1 MPAAAFAADCSIGG
15 DGNRGTSWRWVAA
28 AASAMTAGAA
38 AASLD
43 GVTQCEEQE
52 AASAPSATSN
62 QQQYDDLPNF
72 GSSSD
77 PLFSVPVPGENGF
90 DEEFVLRPIADTV
103 DRVQETNDPM
113 SSMNRSK
120 RAFCSS
126 CMANHDDEYEDC
138 GDADRTT
145 LGDIPEIPNQETL
158 VVATTSDEQ
167 LATSTPPHSTKRM
180 QTSKTRVNTLKSQ
193 DKINTVTTDKM
204 YFYHSPQIQPWKAEK
219 FILLAGP
226 SSEALG
232 NDIAHLL
239 GVRINGMAVG
249 QFADGETRVQIQ
261 DSVRGKHVFVVQSTT
276 SSEAIMELF
285 LMIST
290 LRRASAK
297 TITAVMPYYGYCR
310 QDQRRVREPI
320 AAADV
325 ALLLEEMGVDRV
337 ICLDLHNDSLRGF
350 FKSTTPI
357 EVCLPIDDCRL
368 MVVARMWTEVI
379 TGRWLLVFYEGTLS
393 SFPLSQFETTIVLF
407 SLFTKS
413 LHTASHAG
421 TRGRSL
427 LSRRNRPGAQ
437 GRRIPE
443 SHRGCFPRGSGRTSL
458 ALSFGPD
465 HAVGST
471 GGTGRALQKQAES
484 R

>member
-1 MPAAAFAADCSIGG
+1 MA
-15 DGNRGTSWRWVAA
+15 
-28 AASAMTAGAA
+28 
-38 AASLD
+38 
-43 GVTQCEEQE
+43 
-52 AASAPSATSN
+52 
-62 QQQYDDLPNF
+62 
-72 GSSSD
+72 
-77 PLFSVPVPGENGF
+77 GENGF

-126 CMANHDDEYEDC
+126 CMANHDDENEDC
-138 GDADRTT
+138 GDDDRTT
-145 LGDIPEIPNQETL
+145 DDGDTPETPNQETL

-167 LATSTPPHSTKRM
+167 LATSTPPPPTTTKPL

-239 GVRINGMAVG
+239 GVRTNGMAVG

-276 SSEAIMELF
+276 SSEAVMELF

-357 EVCLPIDDCRL
+357 EVRL
-368 MVVARMWTEVI
+368 R
-379 TGRWLLVFYEGTLS
+379 
-393 SFPLSQFETTIVLF
+393 
-407 SLFTKS
+407 
-413 LHTASHAG
+413 
-421 TRGRSL
+421 RGD
-427 LSRRNRPGAQ
+427 GW
-437 GRRIPE
+437 
-443 SHRGCFPRGSGRTSL
+443 
-458 ALSFGPD
+458 
-465 HAVGST
+465 
-471 GGTGRALQKQAES
+471 K
-484 R
+484 